1 MVAALGDVEAGHQLG
16 RYELL
21 LPIAQGGM
29 GSVWAARL
37 KGTRGFQKIVS
48 IKTLLPTVS
57 NDPRFEQMFLD
68 EASLASRIRHPHV
81 AEILDLGEQDGLL
94 YLVMEWVDGEPLNL
108 ILRAAARQGGLPM
121 AAAVRIATQ
130 VCRGLHAAHE
140 LRDESGTPL
149 GLVHRDVSPHNV
161 LVSYEGVAKL
171 VDFGVAKATS
181 RLVETTDTGHIK
193 GKIAYMAPEQLR
205 CETVDRR
212 ADIFATGIL
221 LYLLTLG
228 RHPFKGSTS
237 TETAKH
243 ICVSRP
249 ARPRDLRGDYPRRLE
264 QVVLKA
270 LAKDPSERFATADKM
285 AQALAR
291 ALPAARTSSDEE
303 IAAFLRTLF
312 SERLERR
319 RSAIQQALKL
329 ADARSGT
336 HPTHDPTTLEGQVW
350 TPDKESHSTLR
361 AVSIGDATASRT
373 ETGSSPGAAKPNESG
388 PLPVPAAERIA
399 PRRRSRT
406 ALIGA
411 AVVALGA
418 AAAVGVIG
426 SRAFSSET
434 SSTASATRPATP
446 HSARALNAASAS
458 APAKTHAAAP
468 SKIKPHAAAGDA
480 GATAAKEEA
489 GAAPVPHHATPK
501 PAQQHS
507 WHAPAKSRSH
517 TSGLKDPYDDLG
529 F

>member
-1 MVAALGDVEAGHQLG
+1 VVAALGDVEAGHLLG

-21 LPIAQGGM
+21 LPIAEGGM

-68 EASLASRIRHPHV
+68 EAALASRIRHPHV

-108 ILRAAARQGGLPM
+108 ILRAAARQGGMPL
-121 AAAVRIATQ
+121 AAAVRITSQ

-140 LRDESGTPL
+140 LRDDNGKPL

-161 LVSYEGVAKL
+161 LVSYEGVTKL

-181 RLVETTDTGHIK
+181 RLVETTGAGQIK

-205 CETVDRR
+205 CDEVDRR

-228 RHPFKGSTS
+228 RHPFKGGTS
-237 TETAKH
+237 TETVRH
-243 ICVSRP
+243 IIGSRP
-249 ARPRDLRGDYPRRLE
+249 ARPRDLKGDYPRRLE

-270 LAKDPSERFATADKM
+270 LAKDPADRFATADKM
-285 AQALAR
+285 AQALDR
-291 ALPAARTSSDEE
+291 ALPAAGTSSDEE

-312 SERLERR
+312 SERLDRR
-319 RSAIQQALKL
+319 RAAIQRALKL
-329 ADARSGT
+329 ADARSGER
-336 HPTHDPTTLEGQVW
+336 PAHDAGTLEGHGW
-350 TPDKESHSTLR
+350 SPDKESHSSLR
-361 AVSIGDATASRT
+361 AVSIGDGTGPRPASAGGGSTAH
-373 ETGSSPGAAKPNESG
+373 GSQSDLVA
-388 PLPVPAAERIA
+388 VPAGPAA
-399 PRRRSRT
+399 PRKRRRP

-411 AVVALGA
+411 AVLALGA

-426 SRAFSSET
+426 SHALRDDSGSS
-434 SSTASATRPATP
+434 ASAARPAQP
-446 HSARALNAASAS
+446 LPVPAPSAPAAS
-458 APAKTHAAAP
+458 APAPAP
-468 SKIKPHAAAGDA
+468 ARQHGVALS
-480 GATAAKEEA
+480 EA
-489 GAAPVPHHATPK
+489 GAATAQSADAGAARAAKQRTAAKPKATQPHARP
-501 PAQQHS
+501 
-507 WHAPAKSRSH
+507 APAKKKPR
-517 TSGLKDPYDDLG
+517 TTGLKDPYDDLG